1 VQLIVFTRQVARVAR
16 SGDHAV
22 AMWIMSMMCV
32 TKSFAW
38 WTCMY
43 SMNGADLGIEVQV
56 DKIGELLEAKVLQ
69 VHAHVRH
76 TMLVFGF
83 DEVANDTLWQMIN
96 GEYLA
101 V

>member
-1 VQLIVFTRQVARVAR
+1 M
-16 SGDHAV
+16 GDHAV
-22 AMWIMSMMCV
+22 PMRITTMMCV
-32 TKSFAW
+32 TESFAW
-38 WTCMY
+38 WTCVY
-43 SMNGADLGIEVQV
+43 SMNGANLGTEVQV

-69 VHAHVRH
+69 VHAHVRY

-83 DEVANDTLWQMIN
+83 DEVTNDTLWQMIN

>member
-1 VQLIVFTRQVARVAR
+1 
-16 SGDHAV
+16 
-22 AMWIMSMMCV
+22 
-32 TKSFAW
+32 
-38 WTCMY
+38 MY
-43 SMNGADLGIEVQV
+43 SMNGADLGTEVQV

-69 VHAHVRH
+69 VHAHVRY

>member
-1 VQLIVFTRQVARVAR
+1 MMRIAERFT
-16 SGDHAV
+16 
-22 AMWIMSMMCV
+22 
-32 TKSFAW
+32 W
-38 WTCMY
+38 WTRVY
-43 SMNGADLGIEVQV
+43 SMNGANLGTKVQV
-56 DKIGELLEAKVLQ
+56 DKMSELLEAKVLQ

-83 DEVANDTLWQMIN
+83 DEVTNGTLWQMIN